1 MTSRREKTE
10 AANLSLVT
18 LSRRERQIMEAVY
31 LLGEAG
37 VAQVRENLPD
47 PPSYS
52 AVRALLGILVDKG
65 HLTFR
70 RSGLRYVYRP
80 THPRGKA
87 ARTALQRLV
96 NTFYDGSP
104 VNAAAALLELSA
116 GELTPQEIER
126 LSNLIEKARTEGR

>member
-1 MTSRREKTE
+1 MASRREKTE
-10 AANLSLVT
+10 AVNVSLVT
-18 LSRRERQIMEAVY
+18 LSRRERQIMEAIY

-80 THPRGKA
+80 IHPRGKA
-87 ARTALQRLV
+87 GRTALQRLV